1 VAFAEPPQ
9 LQVKWSPASINQ
21 WIREKFFTIMKK
33 VQESG
38 IKANHHLKR
47 PYVYTGSWMEGIN
60 NMEELYAAIKDVP
73 AGEACVRTFN
83 ILCPFDRQL
92 PTGSGNEDV
101 IDGFYGEMWFDGSGA
116 VKRTE

>member
-1 VAFAEPPQ
+1 
-9 LQVKWSPASINQ
+9 
-21 WIREKFFTIMKK
+21 MKK

-38 IKANHHLKR
+38 IRANHHLKR

-73 AGEACVRTFN
+73 AGEACVRAFN